1 MSQKNKNVIDF
12 DASMGIYVAWD
23 GEWWGGVSNSMGLA
37 KSLLVHK
44 LWPDSLTS
52 LNIILIFLHYHQD
65 RPWVLNLTTNVL
77 KCSVL
82 LKIKIVISKQ

>member
-1 MSQKNKNVIDF
+1 MSQKNKNVFDF

-37 KSLLVHK
+37 KSLLGHK
-44 LWPDSLTS
+44 MWPDSLTS

-65 RPWVLNLTTNVL
+65 RPRVLNLMTNVL
-77 KCSVL
+77 KCSVKL
-82 LKIKIVISKQ
+82 EIKMLFSKR